1 MAKSKKLS
9 AFTLIEILVALT
21 IMGVLLTFVAPYVF
35 DRPDQARQLKV
46 KNDFLAISTAL
57 NLYKLDTG
65 NFPSGDVGLSALV
78 KSPGDG
84 AKYLPKIPVDPWGTN
99 YAYSEV
105 KEQNGFQIISAGADL
120 AFSDDAESDD
130 IKSEIFQ

>member
-57 NLYKLDTG
+57 ISKLDS
-65 NFPSGDVGLSALV
+65 NLSVMVIRAV
-78 KSPGDG
+78 KPRRRQY
-84 AKYLPKIPVDPWGTN
+84 YLR
-99 YAYSEV
+99 S
-105 KEQNGFQIISAGADL
+105 L
-120 AFSDDAESDD
+120 
-130 IKSEIFQ
+130 